1 MKNKV
6 KKFAALALA
15 LAMIFAL
22 AACGEPAE
30 PSEET
35 GQPTGE
41 TEPSLK
47 PEDIKL
53 AYACWNLTN
62 EWFISLVEGF
72 EDACEELGCEAVITD
87 SQYILENQI
96 NDIENLVNSGV
107 NAIAFSAVDQTATH
121 DIVERAKEQG
131 VIIGSTAQYQE
142 NGNYAFA
149 LDEYDYGY
157 IIGKNAAEWVNEQLG
172 GEGTYLLLSKDNT
185 DSTIARGDGIQD
197 AMEEFCPNMTLVARQ
212 AADTADTAYNI
223 ADSVLQTTPDLNLV
237 VGTEDSC
244 VIGAYR
250 AMIAAGAVGD
260 DRACF
265 SGDAVSEV
273 LAAMK
278 EEDSIYRGSVDLI
291 PYTCGYETAMAMY
304 DMVVNGAPDECVY
317 EWFEPAAFTKEEYL
331 SGEYSPIG

>member
-22 AACGEPAE
+22 AACGEPTE

-149 LDEYDYGY
+149 QDEYDYG
-157 IIGKNAAEWVNEQLG
+157 
-172 GEGTYLLLSKDNT
+172 
-185 DSTIARGDGIQD
+185 
-197 AMEEFCPNMTLVARQ
+197 
-212 AADTADTAYNI
+212 
-223 ADSVLQTTPDLNLV
+223 
-237 VGTEDSC
+237 
-244 VIGAYR
+244 
-250 AMIAAGAVGD
+250 
-260 DRACF
+260 
-265 SGDAVSEV
+265 
-273 LAAMK
+273 
-278 EEDSIYRGSVDLI
+278 
-291 PYTCGYETAMAMY
+291 
-304 DMVVNGAPDECVY
+304 
-317 EWFEPAAFTKEEYL
+317 
-331 SGEYSPIG
+331 